1 MDATMIS
8 SEPPKDGPARPKA
21 KGLTASLIVLGVVL
35 VGLAW
40 FIHSLANTL
49 HHIMP
54 GYSGGI
60 STSMEPRDYVFR
72 RMPDGSKSEESERQ
86 PLEWHLRLPRAFVTD
101 ENGKSGVVN
110 KGALRGGDAFFLTAQ
125 MLVSPDGKTFVPTAG
140 QPPERQMERS
150 LVVHLSNESAIQ
162 SIRKFAGSCVPQ
174 NQMGTILSSR
184 GDNVWRDIPCYDQEL
199 RCSVWMDVDGWR
211 IQFAATKDLYANPD
225 HACGLVREFLNSHTS
240 KRDRIP

>member
-1 MDATMIS
+1 M
-8 SEPPKDGPARPKA
+8 
-21 KGLTASLIVLGVVL
+21 LGVVL
-35 VGLAW
+35 VGLVW
-40 FIHSLANTL
+40 FLHSLANTL
-49 HHIMP
+49 QHIMP

-110 KGALRGGDAFFLTAQ
+110 KGALRGGDTFFLTAQ

-150 LVVHLSNESAIQ
+150 LVVHLSNRIRNSVNSKVRRLLHSAKSDRYYSKLARRQ
-162 SIRKFAGSCVPQ
+162 CLAGYS
-174 NQMGTILSSR
+174 ML
-184 GDNVWRDIPCYDQEL
+184 
-199 RCSVWMDVDGWR
+199 
-211 IQFAATKDLYANPD
+211 
-225 HACGLVREFLNSHTS
+225 
-240 KRDRIP
+240 